1 MQSSAGI
8 GEKGGA
14 KLLPYHG
21 VGLLGKSES
30 DHSGDEEEEHG
41 EELEVGSEYGSAP
54 GLLLV
59 LAGEDSLDYELVS
72 TPVPEAYDGRAEK
85 GSVPGEGLVVRVP
98 HKGGHRVAVFVYA
111 LGRTGIHHH
120 APAAKLLE
128 SEIQDYKRADQKD
141 GGLEDRCLEHTFHT
155 ADDCID
161 GGDDYQG
168 NGGHPEIDAQK
179 GLESKTACH
188 NCHADLGE
196 HIAGK

>member
-1 MQSSAGI
+1 M
-8 GEKGGA
+8 
-14 KLLPYHG
+14 
-21 VGLLGKSES
+21 
-30 DHSGDEEEEHG
+30 
-41 EELEVGSEYGSAP
+41 
-54 GLLLV
+54 
-59 LAGEDSLDYELVS
+59 
-72 TPVPEAYDGRAEK
+72 
-85 GSVPGEGLVVRVP
+85 RVP

-155 ADDCID
+155 ADDCIY
-161 GGDDYQG
+161 GGDDYKG

-196 HIAGK
+196 HVAGKREVGKDAAALLVVALLQELGHSVHHTALIERHEDPAENKNHPALNLPVGLGHSGSGTGTCKSDEVLRAYVGSED